1 MVLLMKSLLTKPFM
15 LLPFDCSFRNDLIK
29 SSNNTCDPNIT
40 LSVLYIYINRQQKL
54 QIKYID
60 YTPISLKTF
69 LAYISLFSVNIAFT
83 KVEAGC
89 LSCQTQSNKNNT
101 HLRPSKKQQP
111 EHDMYKQF
119 VVTLLQKP

>member
-1 MVLLMKSLLTKPFM
+1 M
-15 LLPFDCSFRNDLIK
+15 
-29 SSNNTCDPNIT
+29 
-40 LSVLYIYINRQQKL
+40 
-54 QIKYID
+54 KYID
-60 YTPISLKTF
+60 YTPSSLKPF

-111 EHDMYKQF
+111 
-119 VVTLLQKP
+119 

>member
-1 MVLLMKSLLTKPFM
+1 M
-15 LLPFDCSFRNDLIK
+15 
-29 SSNNTCDPNIT
+29 
-40 LSVLYIYINRQQKL
+40 
-54 QIKYID
+54 KYID

-83 KVEAGC
+83 KAEAGC

-119 VVTLLQKP
+119 VVTLLQKPWLTVMNGSRQTGFSQCDWGVLY

>member
-1 MVLLMKSLLTKPFM
+1 MVLLMKSSLTKRFM

-83 KVEAGC
+83 KVEAG
-89 LSCQTQSNKNNT
+89 
-101 HLRPSKKQQP
+101 
-111 EHDMYKQF
+111 
-119 VVTLLQKP
+119 